1 MNEENFDIKK
11 NLDFAISCI
20 QNNKYSEAIEIYE
33 KILQE
38 NKDIFDANSN
48 LGMLYAQQNNL
59 EKAEKYLNDA
69 IKIVSN
75 NPYALNNLAS
85 ILIRLG
91 RNDVSIKYS
100 QKAINIKQDFSLAY
114 NNLGLAQQ
122 NLKKNDDAIRSFLNA
137 IETDKSNVLPYYNL
151 AILYENLNDIKNSE

>member
-1 MNEENFDIKK
+1 MWHPIIKK
-11 NLDFAISCI
+11 II
-20 QNNKYSEAIEIYE
+20 QK
-33 KILQE
+33 

-69 IKIVSN
+69 IKIDSN

-100 QKAINIKQDFSLAY
+100 QKAINI
-114 NNLGLAQQ
+114 NNFFIFYL
-122 NLKKNDDAIRSFLNA
+122 
-137 IETDKSNVLPYYNL
+137 
-151 AILYENLNDIKNSE
+151 